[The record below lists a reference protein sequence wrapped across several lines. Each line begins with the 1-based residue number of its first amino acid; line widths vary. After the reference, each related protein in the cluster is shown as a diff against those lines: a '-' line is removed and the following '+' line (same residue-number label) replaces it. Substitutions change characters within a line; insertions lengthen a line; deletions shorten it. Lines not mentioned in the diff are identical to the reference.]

1 MSTATKQWTMNDLLN
16 MPDDGVRRW
25 IINGELREEKMDTGE
40 FNGEI
45 MTVRNRFH
53 SEMMANVTTA
63 VNNWRYGLPEPRG
76 RVVCGEAG
84 VLLPGGAEN
93 AVGVDMAYV
102 PPDVMVQ
109 QTEEVTVIHGVPTL
123 IVEILSPNT
132 TMRSINERVRTYHRA
147 GVPLVWVI
155 DPEQRIV
162 MIRRR
167 GARTVT
173 VNDEQELTGDPE
185 LPGFCVPVAR
195 LFE

>member
-1 MSTATKQWTMNDLLN
+1 MSTGTKPLTMDDLLN

-40 FNGEI
+40 FNGEV

-53 SEMMANVTTA
+53 STTMANVTG
-63 VNNWRYGLPEPRG
+63 VLSVWRWALPQPRG
-76 RVVCGEAG
+76 VVVCGEAG
-84 VLLPGGAEN
+84 VLLPGGPEN
-93 AVGVDMAYV
+93 AVGVDVAYV

-109 QTEEVTVIHGVPTL
+109 QTEETTVIHGVPTL
-123 IVEILSPNT
+123 MVEILSPNT
-132 TMRSINERVRTYHRA
+132 TMRSINERVRTYHQA
-147 GVPLVWVI
+147 GVPLVWVV

-185 LPGFCVPVAR
+185 LPGFRVPVAR

>member
-1 MSTATKQWTMNDLLN
+1 MSTATKQWTMQDLLD

-25 IINGELREEKMDTGE
+25 IIDGQLREEQMDTGE
-40 FNGEI
+40 FNGAL

-53 SEMMANVTTA
+53 SATMANVATA
-63 VNNWRYGLPEPRG
+63 LNNWRWALPQPRG
-76 RVVCGEAG
+76 AVVCGEAG
-84 VLLPGGAEN
+84 VLLPGGPEN
-93 AVGVDMAYV
+93 AVGVDVAYV
-102 PPDVMVQ
+102 PPDVMVE
-109 QTEEVTVIHGVPTL
+109 QTDETTVIHGVPTL

-132 TMRSINERVRTYHRA
+132 TMRAINERVRMYHRV

-155 DPEQRIV
+155 DPDQSIV
-162 MIRRR
+162 MIRQR

-185 LPGFCVPVAR
+185 LPGFRVLVAR